1 MNYLLNKLQPLIT
14 YYNSTENILS
24 YNTYNNNKNSQSWY
38 VSNGVVINQLT
49 GKPVFLETQ
58 SFTIYNSSKIFVKS

>member
-14 YYNSTENILS
+14 YYKLNGNTLS
-24 YNTYNNNKNSQSWY
+24 YNTYNNNKNLQSWY
-38 VSNGVVINQLT
+38 TSNGVVMNRLT